1 MADDGGGGGASQPNA
16 LPSLQNLN
24 LSDLQK
30 EHSKTVDKLQAKEKG
45 FYCLDMHAL
54 KNAMA
59 QGQVP
64 PMHGEGCESAIYLI
78 PGALNYPDSEPLMQ
92 EMVAFMSD
100 TTLVPVSMSKP
111 WNKPIARRQC
121 TFGAHYKNFGTSF
134 ELTDQRVPQLVHRV
148 YGDTVGL
155 IANNPAVAGINPDED
170 VSERLE
176 AVKEVFTGVHC
187 NFYDGGAAYV
197 PAHQDNEPDLDRT
210 KPIFSYTFLKE
221 KVAGRKVVSRQFN
234 IYNQDPKQ
242 RQKGEPPIQPV
253 ARVLLGHGDLLI
265 MAGRMQTY
273 FWHEVPKAGEKT
285 FANTQRINFTVRAF
299 TPEAVENAKRAAQF
313 REEAARRV
321 KEADEE
327 AASKAEAAA
336 KAVAEVVP
344 KDGDAMADS

>member
-1 MADDGGGGGASQPNA
+1 MADDGDKPNA
-16 LPSLQNLN
+16 LPSLQNLS
-24 LSDLQK
+24 LLELQ
-30 EHSKTVDKLQAKEKG
+30 EDNSKTVDKLQTKEKG

-54 KNAMA
+54 KDAMA
-59 QGQVP
+59 QGQVST
-64 PMHGEGCESAIYLI
+64 MHGQGCESAIYLI

-100 TTLVPVSMSKP
+100 TALVPVSMSKP

-155 IANNPAVAGINPDED
+155 IANNPAVAGIDPDED
-170 VSERLE
+170 VSTRLE

-197 PAHQDNEPDLDRT
+197 PAHQDDEKDLDLT

-253 ARVLLGHGDLLI
+253 ARVLLGHGDLLV

-299 TPEAVENAKRAAQF
+299 TPEAVENAKRAAAH
-313 REEAARRV
+313 REEQAKLVKQVDELAR
-321 KEADEE
+321 
-327 AASKAEAAA
+327 AEAAD
-336 KAVAEVVP
+336 EV
-344 KDGDAMADS
+344 K